1 LNFDPRDF
9 LEGVFLV
16 YAALLPI
23 VNPLGAMPVFLAMT
37 RYSSDTTRTVLTR
50 KVTVNSFVLLMASVF
65 VGTYV
70 LEFFGVSIP
79 VVQVAGGLIVCSVAW
94 GLLQRADVSTKE
106 GAADLHDPDT
116 MATEAFYPLTLPLTV
131 GPGSISVAITIGA
144 NHPQTVRS
152 FVAAALSSLA
162 GVTLICVTVYLC
174 YRNAERLSKYLGATG
189 TTVVVRLSAF
199 ILLCIGVQIMWNG
212 IDALTGLSATMHV
225 KAH

>member
-1 LNFDPRDF
+1 MTIDPRHF
-9 LEGVFLV
+9 GEGVFLV

-37 RYSSDTTRTVLTR
+37 RYSNDATRTVLAR
-50 KVTVNSFVLLMASVF
+50 KVTINSFILLMASIF
-65 VGTYV
+65 IGTYV
-70 LEFFGVSIP
+70 LEFFGLSIP

-94 GLLQRADVSTKE
+94 DLLRRADVSTKA
-106 GAADLHDPDT
+106 GADDLHDPDT
-116 MATEAFYPLTLPLTV
+116 IATEAFYPLTLPLTI

-162 GVTLICVTVYLC
+162 GVVLICITVYFC
-174 YRNAERLSKYLGATG
+174 YRYAERLSKYLGGTG
-189 TTVVVRLSAF
+189 TAVVVRLSAF

-212 IDALTGLSATMHV
+212 IDALTGITGTPHASPS
-225 KAH
+225 